1 MAEKTSEGRG
11 MIDVTLRIGGLD
23 LSNLLSTY
31 TVDYEAEYQAVMTAL
46 DGTEYGSVRYRPIVN
61 FSLIPIT
68 DEQASEL
75 FSSVSGLNANV
86 VYTDVFRNTDI
97 TADMRITSN
106 LQAVFGL
113 RSINGNRYYKG
124 GTITLRSR
132 TVI

>member
-1 MAEKTSEGRG
+1 